1 MGVSGM
7 AGTALPPTATT
18 RGRNATPLSLW
29 LLGLLVAA
37 AVGILVGAEPAET
50 ATTFTV
56 NSTGDAED
64 RKIFD
69 AACDTSRKRG
79 KQCTLRA
86 ALQEANDTDGT
97 DTINFNIGGSA
108 SVKTI
113 SPGSLLPDIEE
124 SVSIDAY
131 SQPGAKRNT
140 RALGSNAVLKVEL
153 DGGRVEA
160 GGTGLD
166 IVASNVSIKGL
177 VINRW
182 GLRPVHIRGGSN
194 NLIQGNFIGT
204 DPSGTVDQNTGVQGV
219 LIHKVA
225 SSLAVS
231 DNLVGGPTPQARN
244 LISGAVVAGVAIFE
258 DDNRIEG
265 NYIGTTADGNGALG
279 NSGEGVVVF
288 GANNTVG
295 GADSGVGNHIAHN
308 GAAGVAVSGPGNSVL
323 SNRIFQNDGG
333 GVVVSGSTDNAI
345 LSNRISAN
353 GGLGI
358 DLGNDDIT
366 NNDRDDDAT
375 TVPDADLD
383 SGPNDLQ
390 NFPRLISADLNPAT
404 GLTTIA
410 GEIESV
416 PGQSYLIE
424 VYLAGTVEDD
434 DPSGHGEGPR
444 LVGRQVVRILA
455 NDPDSAA
462 PFAVSGIEGVGPDQ
476 QATATATRIDT
487 SSGTQIPES
496 TSEFA
501 QNHNVT

>member
-1 MGVSGM
+1 MVDM
-7 AGTALPPTATT
+7 ALPPTART
-18 RGRNATPLSLW
+18 RAPKATPLSLW
-29 LLGLLVAA
+29 LLALLVAA
-37 AVGILVGAEPAET
+37 AVGILVGAEPAST

-64 RKIFD
+64 RRISD

-86 ALQEANDTDGT
+86 AIQEANDTDGA

-113 SPGSLLPDIEE
+113 SPGSLLPDLEE
-124 SVSIDAY
+124 SVSIDGY

-153 DGGRVEA
+153 DGSRVEA
-160 GGTGLD
+160 GGTGLK
-166 IVASNVSIKGL
+166 IEASNVSVKGL

-182 GLRPVHIRGGSN
+182 NLRPVQINGGSN

-204 DPSGTVDQNTGVQGV
+204 DPSGTLDRSTGVQGV
-219 LIHKVA
+219 LIHEVA
-225 SSLAVS
+225 SSLTVS
-231 DNLVGGPTPQARN
+231 DNLVGGATPQARN
-244 LISGAVVAGVAIFE
+244 LISGADVAGVAIFE

-279 NSGEGVVVF
+279 NSREGVVVF

-295 GADSGVGNHIAHN
+295 GADSGAGNHIAHN
-308 GAAGVAVSGPGNSVL
+308 GGAGVAVSGPNNSVL
-323 SNRIFQNDGG
+323 SNRIFQNGG
-333 GVVVSGSTDNAI
+333 DGVVVSGSTDNAV
-345 LSNRISAN
+345 LSNRISGNA
-353 GGLGI
+353 GLGI

-366 NNDRDDDAT
+366 NNDLDDDAT
-375 TVPDADLD
+375 TVPDADVD
-383 SGPNDLQ
+383 SGPNGLQ
-390 NFPRLISADLNPAT
+390 NFPRMISADLNPST
-404 GLTTIA
+404 GLTTIT

-416 PGQSYLIE
+416 PGQSYVVE

-462 PFAVSGIEGVGPDQ
+462 PFTISGIEGVGADQ

-487 SSGTQIPES
+487 SSGNQVPED